1 MTPSGMPHSRMPSA
15 VIVDAVRSPMGRGK
29 VGGALSGVHPV
40 DLLAEVLQALA
51 ARNGLDP
58 GTIDDVL
65 VGCVGGNGEQSATP
79 GRQAVLAAGWP
90 EHVPSVT
97 IERKCGSGQQALDF
111 AVQGVLAGAY
121 DVAVAAGVESMSR
134 VPMGSARGDADPYGP
149 RVATRYAPGLVPQG
163 ISAELVADKW
173 GLTRRQLDEFAVASH
188 QRAAGAAAA
197 GVFDREITPI
207 TTPDGVVTADETIR
221 PGSSVDRLGGLAP
234 AFANSPHAAR
244 FPELDW
250 KVTAGNSS
258 QLTDGAAALL
268 VMSEERANA
277 LGLTPRARVVA
288 SAVTGDDPL
297 MMLTGPI
304 PATHKV
310 LARAGLTIADIAAFE
325 VNEAF
330 ASVPL
335 AWQAE
340 FGVADELLNPRGGAI
355 ALGHP
360 LGASG
365 TRLATTL
372 LGFLEDTGGRYGLQT
387 MCEAGG
393 MANAMVIEN
402 LSAGRN

>member
-1 MTPSGMPHSRMPSA
+1 MTPSGMPSSVMRNA

-29 VGGALSGVHPV
+29 IGGALSGVHPV
-40 DLLAEVLQALA
+40 DLLAQVLQALA
-51 ARNGLDP
+51 ARNDLDP
-58 GTIDDVL
+58 GTVDDVL

-111 AVQGVLAGAY
+111 AVQGVMSGAY
-121 DVAVAAGVESMSR
+121 DIAVAAGVESMSR
-134 VPMGSARGDADPYGP
+134 VPMGSARGDADPHGP
-149 RVATRYAPGLVPQG
+149 RVTARYAPGLVPQG
-163 ISAELVADKW
+163 ISAELVAQKW
-173 GLTRRQLDEFAVASH
+173 ALTREQLDAFAVASH
-188 QRAAGAAAA
+188 DRAAAA
-197 GVFDREITPI
+197 AASGAFDREIAPI
-207 TTPDGVVTADETIR
+207 TTPDGVVSTDETIR
-221 PGSSVDRLGGLAP
+221 PGSTVEKLGGLKP
-234 AFANSPHAAR
+234 AFASSPHAAR
-244 FPELDW
+244 FPELEW

-268 VMSEERANA
+268 VMSEERAAA
-277 LGLTPRARVVA
+277 LGLTPRARIVA
-288 SAVTGDDPL
+288 TAVTGDDPL
-297 MMLTGPI
+297 LMLTGPI

-310 LARAGLTIADIAAFE
+310 LARAGLTVDDIAAFE

-335 AWQAE
+335 AFQAE
-340 FGVADELLNPRGGAI
+340 FGIPAEKLNPRGGAI

-372 LGFLEDTGGRYGLQT
+372 LGYLEDTGQRYGLQT

-393 MANAMVIEN
+393 MANALVIEN

>member
-1 MTPSGMPHSRMPSA
+1 MPTSGMPSA

-29 VGGALSGVHPV
+29 AGGALSGVHPV
-40 DLLAEVLQALA
+40 DLLAQVLEALA
-51 ARNGLDP
+51 RRNDLDP
-58 GTIDDVL
+58 GTVDDVL

-111 AVQGVLAGAY
+111 AVQGVVAGAY
-121 DVAVAAGVESMSR
+121 DIAIAAGVESMSR
-134 VPMGSARGDADPYGP
+134 VPMGSARGDADPHGP
-149 RVATRYAPGLVPQG
+149 RVTARYAPGLVPQG
-163 ISAELVADKW
+163 ISAELVAEKW

-188 QRAAGAAAA
+188 RRAAEAAAS
-197 GVFDREITPI
+197 GVFDREIAPI
-207 TTPDGVVTADETIR
+207 TTPDGVVSADETIR
-221 PGSSVDRLGGLAP
+221 PGSSVDKLGGLAP
-234 AFANSPHAAR
+234 AFASSPHAAR

-250 KVTAGNSS
+250 KITAGNSS

-268 VMSEERANA
+268 VMSEERAAA
-277 LGLTPRARVVA
+277 LGLTPRGRVVA
-288 SAVTGDDPL
+288 TAVTGDDPL

-304 PATHKV
+304 PATHKL
-310 LARAGLTIADIAAFE
+310 LARSGLSIDDIAAFE

-335 AWQAE
+335 AFQAE
-340 FGVADELLNPRGGAI
+340 FGIAAEKLNPRGGAI

-365 TRLATTL
+365 ARLATTL
-372 LGFLEDTGGRYGLQT
+372 LGYLEDTGQRYGLQT

-393 MANAMVIEN
+393 MANALVIEN

>member
-1 MTPSGMPHSRMPSA
+1 
-15 VIVDAVRSPMGRGK
+15 MGRGK
-29 VGGALSGVHPV
+29 TGGALSGVHPV
-40 DLLAEVLQALA
+40 DLLAQVLQALA
-51 ARNGLDP
+51 ERNDLDP
-58 GTIDDVL
+58 GLVDDVL

-111 AVQGVLAGAY
+111 AVQGVVAGAY
-121 DVAVAAGVESMSR
+121 DIVVAAGVESMSR
-134 VPMGSARGDADPYGP
+134 VPMGSARGDADPHGP
-149 RVATRYAPGLVPQG
+149 RVTARYAPGLVPQG

-188 QRAAGAAAA
+188 RRAAEAAAS
-197 GVFDREITPI
+197 GVFDREIAPI
-207 TTPDGVVTADETIR
+207 TTPDGVVSADETIR
-221 PGSSVDRLGGLAP
+221 PGSSVDKLGSLAP
-234 AFANSPHAAR
+234 AFAGSPHAAR

-268 VMSEERANA
+268 VMSEERADA
-277 LGLTPRARVVA
+277 LGLTPRGRVVA

-297 MMLTGPI
+297 IMLTGPI
-304 PATHKV
+304 PATHKL
-310 LARAGLTIADIAAFE
+310 LARSGLTIDDIAAFE

-340 FGVADELLNPRGGAI
+340 FGVADEQLNPRGGAI

-365 TRLATTL
+365 ARLATTL
-372 LGFLEDTGGRYGLQT
+372 LGFLEDTGARYGLQT

-393 MANAMVIEN
+393 MANALVIEN

>member
-1 MTPSGMPHSRMPSA
+1 MPPSGMPSA

-29 VGGALSGVHPV
+29 IGGALSGVHPV
-40 DLLAEVLQALA
+40 DLLAQVLQALA
-51 ARNGLDP
+51 ERNDLDP
-58 GTIDDVL
+58 GTVDDVL

-111 AVQGVLAGAY
+111 AVQGVMAGAY
-121 DVAVAAGVESMSR
+121 DIAIAAGVESMSR
-134 VPMGSARGDADPYGP
+134 VPMGSARGDADPHGP
-149 RVATRYAPGLVPQG
+149 RVTARYAPGLVPQG
-163 ISAELVADKW
+163 ISAELVAQKW
-173 GLTRRQLDEFAVASH
+173 ALTREQLDAFAVASH
-188 QRAAGAAAA
+188 DRAAAAAAA
-197 GVFDREITPI
+197 GAFDREIAPI
-207 TTPDGVVTADETIR
+207 TTPDGVVSTDETIR
-221 PGSSVDRLGGLAP
+221 PGSTVEKLGGLKP
-234 AFANSPHAAR
+234 AFATSPHAAR
-244 FPELDW
+244 FPELEW

-268 VMSEERANA
+268 VMSEERAAA
-277 LGLTPRARVVA
+277 LGLTPRARIVA
-288 SAVTGDDPL
+288 TAVTGDDPL
-297 MMLTGPI
+297 LMLTGPI

-310 LARAGLTIADIAAFE
+310 LARAGLTVDDIAAFE

-335 AWQAE
+335 AFQAE
-340 FGVADELLNPRGGAI
+340 FGIPDEKLNPRGGAI

-372 LGFLEDTGGRYGLQT
+372 LGYLEDTGQRYGLQT

-393 MANAMVIEN
+393 MANALVIEN

>member
-1 MTPSGMPHSRMPSA
+1 MPHTGMPSA

-29 VGGALSGVHPV
+29 VGGVLSGVHPV
-40 DLLAEVLQALA
+40 DLLAQVLQALV
-51 ARNGLDP
+51 ARTDLDP

-121 DVAVAAGVESMSR
+121 DIAVAAGVESMSR

-149 RVATRYAPGLVPQG
+149 RVAARYAPGLVPQG

-173 GLTRRQLDEFAVASH
+173 GLTRRLLDEFAVASH
-188 QRAAGAAAA
+188 QRAAEAAASGA
-197 GVFDREITPI
+197 FDREIIPV

-221 PGSSVDRLGGLAP
+221 PGSSVDRLAGLAP

-365 TRLATTL
+365 ARLATTL
-372 LGFLEDTGGRYGLQT
+372 LSLLEDTGARYGLQT

>member
-1 MTPSGMPHSRMPSA
+1 
-15 VIVDAVRSPMGRGK
+15 VV
-29 VGGALSGVHPV
+29 
-40 DLLAEVLQALA
+40 
-51 ARNGLDP
+51 
-58 GTIDDVL
+58 
-65 VGCVGGNGEQSATP
+65 
-79 GRQAVLAAGWP
+79 
-90 EHVPSVT
+90 
-97 IERKCGSGQQALDF
+97 
-111 AVQGVLAGAY
+111 AGAY
-121 DVAVAAGVESMSR
+121 DIVVAAGVESMSR
-134 VPMGSARGDADPYGP
+134 VPMGSARGDADPHGP
-149 RVATRYAPGLVPQG
+149 RVAARYAPGLVPQG

-188 QRAAGAAAA
+188 RRAAEAAAS
-197 GVFDREITPI
+197 GVFDREIAPI

-221 PGSSVDRLGGLAP
+221 PGSSVDKLGGLAP
-234 AFANSPHAAR
+234 AFASSPHAAR

-250 KVTAGNSS
+250 KITAGNSS

-268 VMSEERANA
+268 VMSEERAAA
-277 LGLTPRARVVA
+277 LGLTPRGRVVA

-304 PATHKV
+304 PATHKL
-310 LARAGLTIADIAAFE
+310 LARSGLTIDDIAAFE

-340 FGVADELLNPRGGAI
+340 FGVADEQLNPRGGAI

-365 TRLATTL
+365 ARLATTL
-372 LGFLEDTGGRYGLQT
+372 LGFLEDTGARYGLQT

-393 MANAMVIEN
+393 MANALVIEN

>member
-1 MTPSGMPHSRMPSA
+1 MPPA

-29 VGGALSGVHPV
+29 AGGALSGVHPV
-40 DLLAEVLQALA
+40 DLLAQVLSALA
-51 ARNGLDP
+51 ARNDLDP
-58 GTIDDVL
+58 ATVDDVL
-65 VGCVGGNGEQSATP
+65 VGCVGQNGEQSATP

-90 EHVPSVT
+90 ETVPSVT

-121 DVAVAAGVESMSR
+121 DVVIAAGVESMSR
-134 VPMGSARGDADPYGP
+134 VPMGSARGDADPHGP
-149 RVATRYAPGLVPQG
+149 QVAARYAPGLVPQG
-163 ISAELVADKW
+163 ISAELVAEKW
-173 GLTRRQLDEFAVASH
+173 GLGREQLDAYAARSH
-188 QRAAGAAAA
+188 ARAAEAAAS
-197 GVFDREITPI
+197 GVFERELAPI
-207 TTPDGVVTADETIR
+207 TTPDGVVSADETIR
-221 PGSSVDRLGGLAP
+221 PGTTTEKLAGLKP
-234 AFANSPHAAR
+234 AFAGSPLAAR
-244 FPELDW
+244 FPQLDW
-250 KVTAGNSS
+250 KITAGNSS

-268 VMSEERANA
+268 VMSEERADA

-288 SAVTGDDPL
+288 TAVTGDDPL
-297 MMLTGPI
+297 LMLTGPI
-304 PATHKV
+304 PATHKL
-310 LARAGLTIADIAAFE
+310 LARSGMSIDDLAAVE

-340 FGVADELLNPRGGAI
+340 FGVEDARLNPRGGAI

-365 TRLATTL
+365 VRLATTL
-372 LGFLEDTGGRYGLQT
+372 LGYLEDTGQRYGLQT

-402 LSAGRN
+402 LNAKG

>member
-1 MTPSGMPHSRMPSA
+1 MPAAGNAA

-29 VGGALSGVHPV
+29 PGGALSGVHPV
-40 DLLAEVLQALA
+40 ELLAQVLAALA
-51 ARNGLDP
+51 ARSDLDP
-58 GTIDDVL
+58 ATIDDVL

-90 EHVPSVT
+90 ATVPSVT

-121 DVAVAAGVESMSR
+121 DIAVAAGVESMSR
-134 VPMGSARGDADPYGP
+134 VRMGSARGDADPFGP
-149 RVATRYAPGLVPQG
+149 RVAQRYAPGLLPQG
-163 ISAELVADKW
+163 VSAELVAQKW
-173 GLTRRQLDEFAVASH
+173 GLTRERLDAFAAASH
-188 QRAAGAAAA
+188 SRAAAAAAA
-197 GVFDREITPI
+197 GAFDRELVPVS
-207 TTPDGVVTADETIR
+207 TPDGEVTADETIR
-221 PGSSVDRLGGLAP
+221 PGTTPEKLAGLSP
-234 AFANSPHAAR
+234 AFAAGPHADR
-244 FPELDW
+244 FPDLDW
-250 KVTAGNSS
+250 MITAGNSS

-268 VMSEERANA
+268 VMSEERASA
-277 LGLTPRARVVA
+277 LGLTPRARIVA
-288 SAVTGDDPL
+288 TAVTGDDPL
-297 MMLTGPI
+297 LMLTGPI

-310 LARAGLTIADIAAFE
+310 LARAGLTLEEIAAFE

-340 FGVADELLNPRGGAI
+340 FGVPEAQLNPRGGAI

-365 TRLATTL
+365 ARLATTL
-372 LGFLEDTGGRYGLQT
+372 LHHLEDTGARYGLQT

-393 MANAMVIEN
+393 MANALVLEN
-402 LSAGRN
+402 LGHRR